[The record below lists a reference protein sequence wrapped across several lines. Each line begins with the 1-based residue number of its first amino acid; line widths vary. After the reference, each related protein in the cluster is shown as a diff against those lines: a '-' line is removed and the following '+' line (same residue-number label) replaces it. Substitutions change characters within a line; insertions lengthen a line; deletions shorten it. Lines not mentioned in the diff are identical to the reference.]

1 MMNPVTDASF
11 ETDVLRSDTPVV
23 VDFWAEWCA
32 PCKALDPLLEA
43 ISSDLDGRVKIV
55 SMDASEN
62 LDTVARYNVRSMP
75 TMILFKNG
83 EPADIRIGAAQSR
96 VGLVKW
102 MESHAD

>member
-11 ETDVLRSDTPVV
+11 ETDVLRSDIPVV

-32 PCKALDPLLEA
+32 PCKALDPILDA
-43 ISSDLDGRVKIV
+43 ISADLDGRVKIV

-75 TMILFKNG
+75 TIILFKNG
-83 EPADIRIGAAQSR
+83 EPADIKIGAAQSR

-102 MESHAD
+102 MESHAG